1 MKNVKM
7 ICTWIFWCFLNPVWK
22 GSLKYR
28 KYLTKPCDLDE
39 IHEHFRNLLSALG
52 YLGSSA
58 RDFDDQVKDRLLLIL
73 YWVTDRKGMTLDLN
87 KSAQDIMWE
96 INSFT
101 PNTVDDFKIRWNN
114 NNVFKFEYKTNVIDW
129 ETPGFPDGTIWGK
142 EMSEENEKLAYLVN
156 ILLNGKEVK

>member
-1 MKNVKM
+1 MKNFKKA
-7 ICTWIFWCFLNPVWK
+7 CTWLLWCLLNPVWK

-28 KYLTKPCDLDE
+28 KYLNSPCDLDE
-39 IHEHFRNLLSALG
+39 IHEHFKNLLDALG

-58 RDFDDQVKDRLLLIL
+58 RDFDDQVRDRLLMIL
-73 YWVTDRKGMTLDLN
+73 YWVTSRKGMALDLN

-114 NNVFKFEYKTNVIDW
+114 NNIHKFEYSTNVIDW
-129 ETPGFPDGTIWGK
+129 EVPNFPDGTIWGK
-142 EMSEENEKLAYLVN
+142 SMSEENEKLAYLAN
-156 ILLNGKEVK
+156 IMLNGREVK